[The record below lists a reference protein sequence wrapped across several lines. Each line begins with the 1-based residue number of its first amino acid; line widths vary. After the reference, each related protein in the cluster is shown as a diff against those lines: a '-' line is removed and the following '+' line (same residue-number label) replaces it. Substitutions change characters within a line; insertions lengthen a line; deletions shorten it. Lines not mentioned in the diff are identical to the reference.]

1 MDDLE
6 FSETIQ
12 PACLPSKDF
21 NFPDTGSRGVIAGWG
36 LTKNRDF
43 LSAPDFLQN
52 VAVNIYESTRCDL
65 RVGNFSLEVTTESQ
79 ICLGEI
85 IFKLLIYILSYSL

>member
-36 LTKNRDF
+36 RTKNGDPSSMSNF
-43 LSAPDFLQN
+43 LKNAG
-52 VAVNIYESTRCDL
+52 VNIYESFRCDK
-65 RVGNFSLEVTTESQ
+65 RVGNFSFQITPESQ

-85 IFKLLIYILSYSL
+85 INNYNSFE